1 MYKLIKTQY
10 LNTGRSSSMTEYES
24 LKDAKAQLHYEAW
37 YAYNQG
43 FDAHL
48 QILGENGE
56 NIRNERVDG
65 AEERGEDL

>member
-1 MYKLIKTQY
+1 MYKFIKTQY
-10 LNTGRSSSMTEYES
+10 GETRSSSMTEYES
-24 LKDAKAQLHYEAW
+24 LKDAKAQYHYEAW

-56 NIRNERVDG
+56 NVMNERIDG
-65 AEERGEDL
+65 AIVNAEE